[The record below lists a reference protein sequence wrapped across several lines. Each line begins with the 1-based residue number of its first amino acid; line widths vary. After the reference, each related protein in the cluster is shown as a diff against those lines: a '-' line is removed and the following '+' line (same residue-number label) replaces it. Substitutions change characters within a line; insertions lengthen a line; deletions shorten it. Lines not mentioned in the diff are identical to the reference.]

1 MLVHPA
7 EFHIRLS
14 LCMCVCECS
23 MKDDLCCLQCVVF
36 MANKLLN
43 YFDLCCYS
51 LCGLWNREEK
61 GWVVDRSGGCWC
73 SLSLYVVPKDVCKYF
88 DKIEFVLNFAIFTTS
103 TKHVLNTNY
112 FSVTALEN

>member
-1 MLVHPA
+1 MGFGIKRIKA
-7 EFHIRLS
+7 GWWT
-14 LCMCVCECS
+14 
-23 MKDDLCCLQCVVF
+23 
-36 MANKLLN
+36 
-43 YFDLCCYS
+43 
-51 LCGLWNREEK
+51 GLAAA
-61 GWVVDRSGGCWC
+61 GVL